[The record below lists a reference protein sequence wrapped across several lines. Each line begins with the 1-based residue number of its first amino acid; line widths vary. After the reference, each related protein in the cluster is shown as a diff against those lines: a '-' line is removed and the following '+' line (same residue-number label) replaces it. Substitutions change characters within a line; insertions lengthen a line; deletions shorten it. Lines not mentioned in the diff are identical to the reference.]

1 MKNVTIKIEAEA
13 LLKLIELGYGF
24 EVIGNTH
31 IPGVLNV
38 PEPIVVP
45 QFIQPYFSE
54 LPVVNVPKYNVV
66 NLGNIVVNYL
76 LEMKRNQQHNKNA
89 DAFHSNRTSG
99 IYHNVLNYQYF
110 NNMLVASWKI
120 LAVEN
125 DTLELHH
132 PDMLGYYLSVHRGDL
147 FYHYLDMLIGE
158 FTKQPI
164 TACSVIKPAAKI
176 LLDSAIEWGSDNPV
190 AALSYSNFDVA
201 EYIQAQCTPV
211 SDNDDDKTQPTDNK
225 VITSNE
231 IVRAKSVFVTGVPV
245 KTKPV
250 EPVPNNVDTAIVQ
263 PADPEQVVDKITV
276 PDDAAEVEAA
286 TDEPVSLEDKCVTT
300 IETVI
305 TIVEDY
311 VNARKEKKRNTKL
324 YTSQLSAISNA
335 FDFTI
340 LRLNAATDLS
350 AIKQYEHKLNILK
363 DELNCLNISIVSN
376 IENPLYY
383 VNTLLKYY
391 K

>member
-24 EVIGNTH
+24 EVIGNTT
-31 IPGVLNV
+31 IPLIPPTTTTIPNAVKK
-38 PEPIVVP
+38 PETFDAR
-45 QFIQPYFSE
+45 QRIQPYFTK

-76 LEMKRNQQHNKNA
+76 LEMKLNQQYKTNA
-89 DAFHSNRTSG
+89 DSFHSNRTSS
-99 IYHNVLNYQYF
+99 IYHDVLNYQYF
-110 NNMLVASWKI
+110 NNVLVASWKI

-164 TACSVIKPAAKI
+164 TACSVIKPAAKT
-176 LLDSAIEWGSDNPV
+176 LLDTAIEWGNNNPSAV
-190 AALSYSNFDVA
+190 LSYSIFDVTKV
-201 EYIQAQCTPV
+201 IQSQYATNYAGEGAQ
-211 SDNDDDKTQPTDNK
+211 TQSTDNE
-225 VITSNE
+225 VITPNE
-231 IVRAKSVFVTGVPV
+231 IVRTKTVYVEGVPAE
-245 KTKPV
+245 TKPEV
-250 EPVPNNVDTAIVQ
+250 SPVPVSDVT
-263 PADPEQVVDKITV
+263 E
-276 PDDAAEVEAA
+276 EVEAA
-286 TDEPVSLEDKCVTT
+286 TDEPVSLDDECKTT

-335 FDFTI
+335 FNFAR